1 VKSSGVA
8 YLLWFFLGG
17 IGAHRFYLGRTG
29 SGLLYLILFVL
40 TILTG
45 GIMGIVMGIWLLTD
59 LFLIPGMVATHNA
72 RFGASAQATANTV
85 VNVNVVG
92 GEEK

>member
-1 VKSSGVA
+1 MKSTGVA

-29 SGLLYLILFVL
+29 TGFLYLILFVL
-40 TILTG
+40 VILTG
-45 GIMGIVMGIWLLTD
+45 GLAAIVTVPWLLLD
-59 LFLIPGMVATHNA
+59 LFLIPGMATSCNA
-72 RFGASAQATANTV
+72 QFGASAQASANTV

-92 GEEK
+92 EEK